1 MQHSLA
7 LNLNTSTTSSTAPIH
22 SSGLLSP
29 AELEE
34 LDARIASN
42 ADKWLVDNAPKLK
55 ERAKIDR
62 EPKRATGRKPKSIDN
77 PFFGFVGCTTDWG
90 RYPAFALDTIEGIAR
105 LDWHDRV
112 IGVGGKSMPLSVR
125 NLVVILESLPVVTNE
140 AVEDLLQLGDRH
152 ARRYLK
158 AIELII
164 PWMMSERPRSLY
176 REMEGIE
183 SEPKPCTWDDQ
194 EDLAK
199 PSVEELAKLH
209 YDLRTLTQYK
219 SAEEYDA
226 EEEMGSVSA
235 GNVIAIKARQQHP
248 KKHEVLSL
256 LAKKTPVKA
265 IERETNVPPKT
276 IRKWRD
282 EVFALAA

>member
-1 MQHSLA
+1 MQHALV
-7 LNLNTSTTSSTAPIH
+7 LNLTARTPTSTIPLH
-22 SSGLLSP
+22 SSRLLSP
-29 AELEE
+29 SELEA

-55 ERAKIDR
+55 EKAKIDR

-77 PFFGFVGCTTDWG
+77 PFFGFIGCTTDWG
-90 RYPAFALDTIEGIAR
+90 RYPAFALDTIEGIAQ
-105 LDWHDRV
+105 LDWHDRA

-125 NLVVILESLPVVTNE
+125 NLVVILESLPVVTNV

-152 ARRYLK
+152 ARRYVK

-183 SEPKPCTWDDQ
+183 SEPKPCAWEDQ
-194 EDLAK
+194 DELVMPSAEALAQ
-199 PSVEELAKLH
+199 LH
-209 YDLRTLTQYK
+209 YDLRTLTQHK
-219 SAEEYDA
+219 SAEEYEA
-226 EEEMGSVSA
+226 EEAIGCA
-235 GNVIAIKARQQHP
+235 TTGNIVAITTRQQHP
-248 KKHEVLSL
+248 KKCEVLLL
-256 LAKKTPVKA
+256 LAKETPIKA
-265 IERETNVPPKT
+265 IGRETSVPPKT

-282 EVFALAA
+282 EAFALAA